1 MDKVKLCHFHITSNE
16 VMWPKKIFKL
26 HHAAVKKCRFGNFSD
41 RAGMVSATLKK
52 PSQEFQKFLF
62 ALCADEFLAILEGK
76 IRVTPFIKVQSDKIA
91 MCAQSISCNPPKIS
105 TASIN
110 FLID

>member
-1 MDKVKLCHFHITSNE
+1 
-16 VMWPKKIFKL
+16 MWPKKIFKL

-91 MCAQSISCNPPKIS
+91 MCAQSISCNPPKLYIPS
-105 TASIN
+105 TLNITLMQWHTQFNVCAVK
-110 FLID
+110 